1 MAGKITVRELAKELG
16 MAPSTVHRALSG
28 HPSVSL
34 NTRRKVLRAS
44 QEKGYLLPIHEKGNI
59 AIIIPAFLVKG
70 YLSCL
75 LPCLEAELHDRGFR
89 ILVVSETDVALL
101 GDRMFDGI
109 ISLVWKKGFEKLLP
123 QKFSIPTIIL
133 NGPANPMENIPNI
146 GSDNSA
152 GIRMALEYL
161 QSRGCRKIFYLSTPN
176 VNDVPDATER
186 LAAFRQFCLKTGQ
199 DYDALHLEFFS
210 TKIEKKMPLILKTKP
225 DACFCASETFAAKVG
240 ALLKAAGKRIPED
253 ISLMGLED
261 DYANEIFTPPIT
273 AIRQNFEQIAEMAAD
288 QIAAACR
295 DKIPP
300 RGGLIPFTLIERQ
313 SVRKPDD
320 KGSNGVCPDGSSCRP
335 SGFSTALPDRK
346 NQQSRCRGKFR
357 RK

>member
-1 MAGKITVRELAKELG
+1 MTKRISIKKLADELNL
-16 MAPSTVHRALSG
+16 APSTVHRALSG

-59 AIIIPAFLVKG
+59 AIIVPDFFVKG
-70 YLSCL
+70 YLGCL
-75 LPCLEAELHDRGFR
+75 LPCLGAEFHRRGFR
-89 ILVVSETDVALL
+89 LLIVSEADIPLL

-146 GSDNSA
+146 RSDNPA
-152 GIRMALEYL
+152 GIRSALEYL
-161 QSRGCRKIFYLSTPN
+161 HSRGCRKIFYISTPY
-176 VNDVPDATER
+176 VNDVPDAAER

-199 DYDALHLEFFS
+199 DYDTLHLEVIS
-210 TKIEKKMPLILKTKP
+210 SEIERKFPLILKAKP
-225 DACFCASETFAAKVG
+225 DACFCASETFAPKVG
-240 ALLKAAGKRIPED
+240 QLLKTAGKRIPED

-261 DYANEIFTPPIT
+261 NYANEIFTPPISS
-273 AIRQNFEQIAEMAAD
+273 IRQNFERIAEMAAD

-300 RGGLIPFTLIERQ
+300 RGGLIPFTLIERE
-313 SVRKPDD
+313 SVR
-320 KGSNGVCPDGSSCRP
+320 SC
-335 SGFSTALPDRK
+335 
-346 NQQSRCRGKFR
+346 
-357 RK
+357 

>member
-1 MAGKITVRELAKELG
+1 MTKRISIKKLADELNL
-16 MAPSTVHRALSG
+16 APSTVHRALSG

-59 AIIIPAFLVKG
+59 AIIVPDFFVKG

-75 LPCLEAELHDRGFR
+75 LPCLEAEFHNRGFR
-89 ILVVSETDVALL
+89 ILVVSEADVALL

-161 QSRGCRKIFYLSTPN
+161 HSRGCRKIFYLSTPDTAN
-176 VNDVPDATER
+176 VPDAAER
-186 LAAFRQFCLKTGQ
+186 LAAFRKFCQKTGQ
-199 DYDALHLEFFS
+199 DYDALHLEVFS
-210 TKIEKKMPLILKTKP
+210 SEIEKKFPLILKVKP
-225 DACFCASETFAAKVG
+225 DAFFCASETFAVEVG
-240 ALLKAAGKRIPED
+240 LLLKAAGKRIPED

-261 DYANEIFTPPIT
+261 DYANGFFTPPISS
-273 AIRQNFEQIAEMAAD
+273 IRQNFERIAEMAAD

-300 RGGLIPFTLIERQ
+300 RGGLIPFTLIERE
-313 SVRKPDD
+313 SVRKPAD
-320 KGSNGVCPDGSSCRP
+320 
-335 SGFSTALPDRK
+335 
-346 NQQSRCRGKFR
+346 
-357 RK
+357 